1 MCILLTRF
9 SSYSHFLFFCR
20 FHTLIFLLP
29 FIVRTTAYVEITIL
43 ACAEILV
50 SVTGLE
56 YSYSSSP
63 ESMKAF
69 VLALYLLTTSIGDLL
84 GGVLYSSVFATLN
97 RAITLHVCAIIMLLN
112 LFCFV
117 GVARWYE
124 NSFPRNNNSKEGT
137 GEGTGA
143 KLEMTPIV

>member
-1 MCILLTRF
+1 M
-9 SSYSHFLFFCR
+9 
-20 FHTLIFLLP
+20 
-29 FIVRTTAYVEITIL
+29 
-43 ACAEILV
+43 

-97 RAITLHVCAIIMLLN
+97 RAITLHLCAFIMLLN
-112 LFCFV
+112 FFCFI
-117 GVARWYE
+117 GVAR
-124 NSFPRNNNSKEGT
+124 FGT
-137 GEGTGA
+137 RTRLFKKMKMKAMQMGLQQVNGLIEMNLA
-143 KLEMTPIV
+143 HQEPKLN

>member
-1 MCILLTRF
+1 M
-9 SSYSHFLFFCR
+9 
-20 FHTLIFLLP
+20 
-29 FIVRTTAYVEITIL
+29 
-43 ACAEILV
+43 

-97 RAITLHVCAIIMLLN
+97 RAITLHLCAFIMLLN
-112 LFCFV
+112 LFCFI

-124 NSFPRNNNSKEGT
+124 NSVVEKDENEDKADESAAGEWNGRDEVGSPGSKIEL
-137 GEGTGA
+137 A
-143 KLEMTPIV
+143 PIS

>member
-1 MCILLTRF
+1 M
-9 SSYSHFLFFCR
+9 
-20 FHTLIFLLP
+20 
-29 FIVRTTAYVEITIL
+29 
-43 ACAEILV
+43 

-97 RAITLHVCAIIMLLN
+97 RAITLHLCAFIMLLN
-112 LFCFV
+112 LFCFI

-124 NSFPRNNNSKEGT
+124 NSVAREDESNKVNDDVDVPAALGDGRDELGSPP
-137 GEGTGA
+137 GA
-143 KLEMTPIV
+143 RIEMTPIT

>member
-1 MCILLTRF
+1 M
-9 SSYSHFLFFCR
+9 
-20 FHTLIFLLP
+20 
-29 FIVRTTAYVEITIL
+29 
-43 ACAEILV
+43 

-97 RAITLHVCAIIMLLN
+97 RAITLHLCAFIMLLN

-124 NSFPRNNNSKEGT
+124 NSMVQRDENEGNADGAAASEWT
-137 GEGTGA
+137 DRDELGSPGA
-143 KLEMTPIV
+143 KIELTPIT

>member
-1 MCILLTRF
+1 M
-9 SSYSHFLFFCR
+9 
-20 FHTLIFLLP
+20 
-29 FIVRTTAYVEITIL
+29 

-84 GGVLYSSVFATLN
+84 GGVLYSSVFAALN
-97 RAITLHVCAIIMLLN
+97 RAITLHLCAFIMLLN
-112 LFCFV
+112 LICFI

-124 NSFPRNNNSKEGT
+124 NSVVQNDESEGKADGSAA
-137 GEGTGA
+137 GEWNDRVELGSPGA
-143 KLEMTPIV
+143 KIELTPIT

>member
-1 MCILLTRF
+1 M
-9 SSYSHFLFFCR
+9 
-20 FHTLIFLLP
+20 
-29 FIVRTTAYVEITIL
+29 
-43 ACAEILV
+43 

-97 RAITLHVCAIIMLLN
+97 RAITLHLCAFIMLLN
-112 LFCFV
+112 LFCFI

-124 NSFPRNNNSKEGT
+124 NSIVQKDENEGNADGSAA
-137 GEGTGA
+137 GEWADRDKFGSPGA
-143 KLEMTPIV
+143 KIELTPST

>member
-1 MCILLTRF
+1 MV
-9 SSYSHFLFFCR
+9 SSNISFPS
-20 FHTLIFLLP
+20 IFY
-29 FIVRTTAYVEITIL
+29 FVSTAFVEITIL

-84 GGVLYSSVFATLN
+84 GGVLYSSVFAALN
-97 RAITLHVCAIIMLLN
+97 RAITLHLCAFIMLLN
-112 LFCFV
+112 LFCFI

-124 NSFPRNNNSKEGT
+124 NSVVQNDENEGKADGSAA
-137 GEGTGA
+137 GEWNDRVELGSPGA
-143 KLEMTPIV
+143 KIELTPIT